1 MDEEISFRRVTRI
14 YREESSRRSLTP
26 LEPDFFEKLNLYLD
40 DLESRLKEQQKE
52 GGQSK
57 TATLLRDEHQ
67 KACRKRDQIFRL
79 RSRKIA
85 ILAASRAGGA
95 SVDLGPLARPEIAMF
110 EAIGELITDARA
122 GIYGTGKPEPAC
134 ETPRR
139 EASAPSRNVII
150 RVLEDIPSFAGV
162 EGNYDLK
169 KEDVTSLPRQV
180 AEVLVK
186 QGKVQEIQVE

>member
-1 MDEEISFRRVTRI
+1 MDEEMTFRRITRI

-26 LEPDFFEKLNLYLD
+26 LEPDFFEKLNSYLD
-40 DLESRLKEQQKE
+40 DLESRLKEQQKK

-85 ILAASRAGGA
+85 NLAASRAGGA
-95 SVDLGPLARPEIAMF
+95 SVDLGPLTRPEIAMF

-122 GIYGTGKPEPAC
+122 GIYGTSKPEPAC
-134 ETPRR
+134 ETPRS
-139 EASAPSRNVII
+139 EISAPSRNVVI
-150 RVLEDIPSFAGV
+150 RILEDIPSFAGV

-180 AEVLVK
+180 ADVLVK
-186 QGKVQEIQVE
+186 QGKAQEIQVE

>member
-1 MDEEISFRRVTRI
+1 MDEEMSFRRVTRI

-40 DLESRLKEQQKE
+40 DLESKLKEQQEK
-52 GGQSK
+52 GGGSR
-57 TATLLRDEHQ
+57 TATLLRDEYQ
-67 KACRKRDQIFRL
+67 KACRKRDQVFRL

-85 ILAASRAGGA
+85 NLAASRASGA
-95 SVDLGPLARPEIAMF
+95 SVDLGPLTRPEAAMF
-110 EAIGELITDARA
+110 EAIGELIKDTRA
-122 GIYGTGKPEPAC
+122 GIYGTNKPEPVC

-139 EASAPSRNVII
+139 KVSAPSPNIII
-150 RVLEDIPSFAGV
+150 RVLEDIPPFAGV

-186 QGKVQEIQVE
+186 QGKAQEIQVE